1 MSLIKERELKAEIRD
16 KGAVA
21 VAKRLK
27 EALESGHLHHTDFS
41 SIKTIYENFVTEKG
55 KDKESVGKYVLQ
67 ESELSEESGS
77 VVSSDAFNIVSS
89 QLFFNAL
96 TTRYNASDFNV
107 APLFRVIPSNIVR
120 GDTFAGI
127 SNLNTALQPIP
138 EGRQFPSLEPTQ
150 DYSKAPAQRQQG
162 ACIDI
167 TIQMMRSDMT
177 GEIMNMFQELGSA
190 LATARELEAVST
202 LADVG
207 ESSPR
212 TRYNWK
218 DTTYATY
225 QSSTPWVNVVG
236 SNGLVNYENINAAYQ
251 AIQNILDPFT
261 GLPIATPPG
270 RMKLIVCPELLFM
283 AQRLARG
290 IQYRTVAATAN
301 TNTAPLVITD
311 GTPPVEFDVVSS
323 KYLKYTLDQA
333 SAPTTTWFMCY
344 PDLAFSWQQMQSMT
358 VGEALP
364 NAGDLFRRNLAAS
377 YKAFK
382 IESSYA
388 FNPRYSVKCTVA

>member
-1 MSLIKERELKAEIRD
+1 MSIKEREIKAQIKTE
-16 KGAVA
+16 GALA
-21 VAKRLK
+21 TAKKLAL
-27 EALESGHLHHTDFS
+27 ALEQGHLKYNDFGS
-41 SIKTIYENFVTEKG
+41 LRMLYENFITEKG
-55 KDKESVGKYVLQ
+55 HDKESCGRHVLN
-67 ESELSEESGS
+67 EETLTEEAGS
-77 VVSSDAFNIVSS
+77 ITSTDAFNIVSS

-96 TTRYNASDFNV
+96 TTMYYASDFNV
-107 APLFRVIPSNIVR
+107 APLFRVIPSNVVR

-127 SNLNTALQPIP
+127 SNLNTALQPVP
-138 EGRQFPSLEPTQ
+138 EGRVFPSLEPTQ
-150 DYSKAPAQRQQG
+150 DYSKGPAQQQRG

-167 TIQMMRSDMT
+167 SIQMMRSDQT
-177 GEIMNMFQELGSA
+177 GEIMDMFQRLGSA

-212 TRYNWK
+212 CRYNWK
-218 DTTYATY
+218 DTVYGTY
-225 QSSTPWVNVVG
+225 QASTPWINTVG
-236 SNGLVNYENINAAYQ
+236 SNQLVNYENINAAYQ

-270 RMKLIVCPELLFM
+270 RMKLICCPEVLFI

-290 IQYRTVAATAN
+290 IQYRTVGATAN

-323 KYLKYTLDQA
+323 KYLKYILDQN
-333 SAPTTTWFMCY
+333 SLPTTTWFMCY
-344 PDLAFSWQQMQSMT
+344 PDLAFSWQQMQGMT
-358 VGEALP
+358 VSEALP
-364 NAGDLFRRNLAAS
+364 NAGDLYRRNLAAS

-382 IESSYA
+382 IETSFA
-388 FNPRYSVKCTVA
+388 FNPRYTVKNTVA

>member
-1 MSLIKERELKAEIRD
+1 MSLIKERELKAEIKE
-16 KGAVA
+16 KGANA
-21 VAKRLK
+21 VARRLK
-27 EALESGHLHHTDFS
+27 EALEAGHLKYTDFS
-41 SIKTIYENFVTEKG
+41 SIKTLYENFVTEKG

-77 VVSSDAFNIVSS
+77 VTSTDAFNIVSS

-96 TTRYNASDFNV
+96 TTRYYASDFNV
-107 APLFRVIPSNIVR
+107 SPLFNLIPSNIVR

-127 SNLNTALQPIP
+127 SNLNVALQPTP
-138 EGRQFPSLEPTQ
+138 EGRQLPSLEPTQ

-167 TIQMMRSDMT
+167 TVQMMRSDMT
-177 GEIMNMFQELGSA
+177 GEIMNMFSELGSA
-190 LATARELEAVST
+190 LATTRELEAVST

-212 TRYNWK
+212 TRYTWK
-218 DTTYATY
+218 DTQYATY
-225 QSSTPWVNVVG
+225 QTATPWINAVG

-270 RMKLIVCPELLFM
+270 RMVLICCPELLFI

-290 IQYRTVAATAN
+290 IQYRTVASTAN

-323 KYLKYTLDQA
+323 KYLKYTLDAA
-333 SAPTTTWFMCY
+333 SAPTTTWYLCY
-344 PDLAFSWQQMQSMT
+344 PQLAFSWQQMLPMT
-358 VGEALP
+358 VSEAIP

-377 YKAFK
+377 YKAVK

-388 FNPRYSVKCTVA
+388 FNPRYSVKNTVS

>member
-1 MSLIKERELKAEIRD
+1 MIKERELKQDI
-16 KGAVA
+16 KCNGAVA
-21 VAKRLK
+21 TAKKLRD
-27 EALESGHLHHTDFS
+27 ALEAGHLRYTDFG
-41 SIKTIYENFVTEKG
+41 SIKSLYENFVTEKG
-55 KDKESVGKYVLQ
+55 KDKESCGKYVLQ
-67 ESELSEESGS
+67 EETLTEEAGS
-77 VVSSDAFNIVSS
+77 VTSTDAFNIVAS

-96 TTRYNASDFNV
+96 TTKYNASDFNV
-107 APLFRVIPSNIVR
+107 APLFRVIPSNITR

-127 SNLNTALQPIP
+127 SNLNTALQAIP
-138 EGRQFPSLEPTQ
+138 EGRAFPSLEPTQ

-167 TIQMMRSDMT
+167 TIQMMRNDQT

-190 LATARELEAVST
+190 LATTRELEAVST

-225 QSSTPWVNVVG
+225 QSATPWINLVG
-236 SNGLVNYENINAAYQ
+236 SNQLLNYENINAAYQ
-251 AIQNILDPFT
+251 AMQNILDPFT
-261 GLPIATPPG
+261 GLPLAHPPG
-270 RMKLIVCPELLFM
+270 RMKLICCPELLFI

-290 IQYRTVAATAN
+290 IQYRTVGATPN

-311 GTPPVEFDVVSS
+311 ASPPVEFDVVSS

-333 SAPTTTWFMCY
+333 SAVTSTWYMCW
-344 PDLAFSWQQMQSMT
+344 PDAAFSWQQMQGMT
-358 VGEALP
+358 VSEAMP
-364 NAGDLFRRNLAAS
+364 NTGDLYRRNLAAS

-382 IESSYA
+382 IESSFV
-388 FNPRYSVKCTVA
+388 FNPRWTVKNTVA